1 MNTFNV
7 PIDYNT
13 LSHELRIPLT
23 GILGMTELL
32 IQEDGLSATQKEEI
46 TLIRQSGDRLHT
58 FIERILDCQSNV
70 KTLLWKKCKARVKKQ
85 PPITM

>member
-1 MNTFNV
+1 MSTFSI

-32 IQEDGLSATQKEEI
+32 IQEEGLSAEQKEEI
-46 TLIRQSGDRLHT
+46 AVIRQSGDRLHT
-58 FIERILDCQSNV
+58 FIEEILNRKKDT
-70 KTLLWKKCKARVKKQ
+70 KTLLWEKCKNRIKKQ
-85 PPITM
+85 RVTI